1 MRQKEGSERCNQYSS
16 TVGIAL
22 CTAPPPLPI
31 RARGR
36 AERDYFFLAD
46 FEKGDFPSFLFLE
59 KDGHTRDGSGEI
71 ACWVV
76 IRRVRAS
83 KECISGVTRSLPPDF
98 VPKNARERRSL
109 LIFGKKLFGLP
120 IPPDYCPLRK
130 RATVANASPP
140 NSRNKTATLE
150 NKKKIL
156 MRSRK
161 KIRGHAP
168 K

>member
-98 VPKNARERRSL
+98 VPKNARAAK
-109 LIFGKKLFGLP
+109 FTQTG
-120 IPPDYCPLRK
+120 PPFPYLRK
-130 RATVANASPP
+130 ETFLPSYP
-140 NSRNKTATLE
+140 SRLLSTA
-150 NKKKIL
+150 KACD
-156 MRSRK
+156 SRK
-161 KIRGHAP
+161 CIPAKQP
-168 K
+168 